1 VTARNKMGSGE
12 KLVVSIGL
20 ANKFAET
27 AILKRDAD
35 SLRANRNAA
44 IALAKA
50 LASAGKPLTD
60 AEQVTGGYLLSEVPA
75 GPVRDFIA
83 SFVNHPG
90 SLLTDTGPVC
100 QHIDDRAATEL
111 AKWDVLFTSLQKRED
126 NGLSDES
133 LGVNINCPRRSEGDR
148 SRNDPTTLRITNKQR
163 VASRGVE
170 KTGLTEKQI
179 EDAQNEYVARG
190 DARPAKDGSWNYP
203 DRIYRSKRERPLLIV
218 HMLAIGKEQDDLS
231 QSAPVVAWSVSFPG
245 TELEEKKVAYVV
257 NTTWVR
263 ENFSDDLEEE
273 EMGGDDER

>member
-1 VTARNKMGSGE
+1 MTARNKMGSGE

-35 SLRANRNAA
+35 SLRTNRKSAVS
-44 IALAKA
+44 LAKA
-50 LASAGKPLTD
+50 LETAGLPLRSAG
-60 AEQVTGGYLLSEVPA
+60 QVTGGYLLSGFPV
-75 GPVRDFIA
+75 GLVRDFIA

-90 SLLTDTGPVC
+90 SLFTDTGPVC
-100 QHIDDRAATEL
+100 EHIDNRAATEL
-111 AKWDVLFTSLQKRED
+111 ASWDVLFASLRKRED
-126 NGLSDES
+126 YGLSDDS
-133 LGVNINCPRRSEGDR
+133 LGMTINCPRRSEADR

-170 KTGLTEKQI
+170 KTGLTDEQV
-179 EDAQNEYVARG
+179 EDAQCEYRER
-190 DARPAKDGSWNYP
+190 DDTNPSKDGSWNYP
-203 DRIYRSKRERPLLIV
+203 DLIFRRVRQRPLLVV
-218 HMLAIGKEQDDLS
+218 HLLAIGGEDDDLRETE
-231 QSAPVVAWSVSFPG
+231 PVVAWSISFPG

-263 ENFSDDLEEE
+263 ENFSDDLDDD